1 MSMIDFRIIRS
12 DRYCREGRPKC
23 RKKFGRK
30 LVSDDIRR
38 LPMRTYSMWY
48 RDKDHYGSYCKV
60 DYGETIKFLYSR
72 IGKDYNDT
80 YSEIIKRLGKKT
92 AKNYLFRRDLL
103 RTVQKNDVVLSS
115 VFRYR
120 RPSRNHYGFYL
131 DDQGIL
137 RYTMYYTINRRP
149 SNRKR
154 SETLENIE
162 SYDPIEVCSARPTD
176 KQQSWFRLKE
186 KYYVQTFMDG
196 LIIPEKLPVYAIGL
210 SSMYSNRGTLPGAL
224 MMFEPV
230 MISGIGYYHSITNI
244 YRNTTTII
252 FLVKTKN
259 IEKWRKKKS
268 AK

>member
-30 LVSDDIRR
+30 LVSDDIQR

-48 RDKDHYGSYCKV
+48 RDNYHRSSRCKTE
-60 DYGETIKFLYSR
+60 YGELVKFLYPR
-72 IGKDYNDT
+72 IGKDYNEVF
-80 YSEIIKRLGKKT
+80 SELTKKLGKKT
-92 AKNYLFRRDLL
+92 AKRYVFGRELL
-103 RTVQKNDVVLSS
+103 DTIQQGEVTLSS
-115 VFRYR
+115 VFGYMK
-120 RPSRNHYGFYL
+120 PTKDHYGFYL
-131 DDQGIL
+131 DNEGIL
-137 RYTMYYTINRRP
+137 RYNMFYSINRRP

-154 SETLENIE
+154 SEVQENIE
-162 SYDPIEVCSARPTD
+162 SYDPVEVCSARPTY
-176 KQQSWFRLKE
+176 KQHSWVRLKE

-210 SSMYSNRGTLPGAL
+210 SSMFYNRGTLPGAL
-224 MMFEPV
+224 RMFEPV
-230 MISGIGYYHSITNI
+230 MISGIGFYHYISDR
-244 YRNTTTII
+244 YMDTTII

-268 AK
+268 MK

>member
-1 MSMIDFRIIRS
+1 MIDFRIVRS

-48 RDKDHYGSYCKV
+48 RDKDHFGSYCKPE
-60 DYGETIKFLYSR
+60 YAETIKFLYSR

-92 AKNYLFRRDLL
+92 VKNYVFRRDLL
-103 RTVQKNDVVLSS
+103 RTVQQNDVVLSS
-115 VFRYR
+115 VFMYR

-137 RYTMYYTINRRP
+137 RYSMYYSINRRP

-154 SETLENIE
+154 SETLENIM
-162 SYDPIEVCSARPTD
+162 SYDPVEVCSARPTY
-176 KQQSWFRLKE
+176 KQQSWIRLKE

-224 MMFEPV
+224 RVFEPV
-230 MISGIGYYHSITNI
+230 MISGIGYYHSITNL
-244 YRNTTTII
+244 YRDTTTII